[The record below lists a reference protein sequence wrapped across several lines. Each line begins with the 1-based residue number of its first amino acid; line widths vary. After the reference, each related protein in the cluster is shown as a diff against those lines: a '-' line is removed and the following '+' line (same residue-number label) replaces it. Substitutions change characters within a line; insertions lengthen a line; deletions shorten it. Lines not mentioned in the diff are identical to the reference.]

1 MIARRK
7 ASSTVGFG
15 LSRSEARALKR
26 DWEMPYRL
34 FHGGETMRILLICL
48 ATFTFLAGASAYAQ
62 TGSIAGTIVDSSNA
76 AVPGATV
83 TAKNQ
88 GTASTRTAITDSSGT
103 YSIPNL
109 SVGNYE
115 VSVAKQGFSVLRVK
129 NIELTVAQNLTLD
142 GTLEVGAVTQSVE
155 LAGASV
161 APINL
166 EDAQLS
172 NVIDSRRI
180 LDLPLITRDP
190 YQLALLS
197 PGAQSTD
204 LGGLTVNGQRE
215 RNNNFLIHGTDNNDA
230 GVPGGFGVSTI
241 NPDSTLEFR
250 VITNNFLPEF
260 GRNTGAIVSIVTRSG
275 TNQFHGDAYEFNRIN
290 AMAARDYFNPSP
302 SAGQPA
308 DPQNPFVRNQFG
320 AALGGPIVKDKTFFF
335 VNAEWDR
342 FRTTL
347 TNSAVVPTAAF
358 KSGIFDYNGQEI
370 NLASPSSPNNA
381 LGLPL
386 DPTMQKIF
394 ALYPNPNGPAV
405 DSIRALY
412 FFPTATPQNAANVTF
427 RADHR
432 FTDKYTLSARYIYN
446 GDTAQDSTL
455 DTLPG
460 IGGVSQN
467 SQTHNGSLNFIAAF
481 TPNLVNEFRFGL
493 NKTSVPFT
501 CDGSNIIDK
510 NSVLDPFGYGT
521 DYAFEQSTGVSTIS
535 DFGCGHLGDSNSQY
549 RRYGTWFLADT
560 LSWVKGRHTIK
571 VGGEF
576 RYIFENGYDDFG
588 SRPTVDFTAFGN
600 FGINIVNCPVACNNP
615 SDEVLQTMAAA
626 LLGVPGIQTQTQFF
640 NSGRTRTASDNRL
653 LVQHEYDAFVQDSW
667 KARSNLTLQL
677 GLRYEFDG
685 VPFERNGNLSNLLN
699 QQPYDPGPITF
710 QTVGPGTGRQ
720 MYKDDYKDFEPR
732 VGLAWDPFKTGKT
745 SFRMGYGIFHDRIFG
760 NLFGNL
766 RGDPP
771 FEGTAQNFPNAGSQ
785 LVTLANLPPPS
796 TLPSPSASVPE
807 GTYQSA
813 TILDPNLKTPYTQS
827 WNVGVQRDLGHNMT
841 LEVNYVGSSSHR
853 LIRSVDGNPPIPA
866 LVAAAQANGSLP
878 TDVSGGSLR
887 ILPLLGLPQVTGNT
901 AFDEPIEIKS
911 IGYATYNG
919 LQNMF
924 HKRFSNGI
932 DFQASY
938 TWSHAIDDS
947 NDPLEAPGGD
957 RNIARDS
964 FELHLDRG
972 SSDYDL
978 RHRAIINAVYELPFG
993 PGHAHLNH
1001 GFAVRALGG
1010 WEIAGLSTLQSGHPF
1025 DIFSSRDSLYTG
1037 VDNRP
1042 ELVGDPSI
1050 PANAPRNE
1058 TGPPIT
1064 AFAVQPFGRPGSL
1077 GRNTFTGPRYFNT
1090 DVTLLKNTKVT
1101 ERINLQFRA
1110 EAYNV
1115 FNRIQFDQP
1124 GTSGDTLSSPGT
1136 FGLSESTLTQPD
1148 GTTSARQIQLALKL
1162 IF

>member
-1 MIARRK
+1 
-7 ASSTVGFG
+7 
-15 LSRSEARALKR
+15 
-26 DWEMPYRL
+26 
-34 FHGGETMRILLICL
+34 MR
-48 ATFTFLAGASAYAQ
+48 TGMFLAAMLVLAGTAAYAQ
-62 TGSIAGTIVDSSNA
+62 TASLTGLISDATGAS
-76 AVPGATV
+76 VPGATIK
-83 TAKNQ
+83 AKNQ
-88 GTASTRTAITDSSGT
+88 ATDSVRTGT
-103 YSIPNL
+103 SDNAGIYSIPNL
-109 SVGNYE
+109 PVGNYD
-115 VSVAKQGFSVLRVK
+115 VSVEKQGFAILRFHNV
-129 NIELTVAQNLTLD
+129 ELTVAQNLTLN
-142 GTLEVGAVTQSVE
+142 GTMNVGAVTESVE
-155 LAGASV
+155 VAGTSV

-197 PGAQSTD
+197 PGSQSTD

-215 RNNNFLIHGTDNNDA
+215 RNNNFLLDGVDNNDA

-241 NPDSTLEFR
+241 NPDSAQEFR

-260 GRNTGAIVSIVTRSG
+260 GRNTGAVVDIVTRGG
-275 TNQFHGDAYEFNRIN
+275 TNQFHGDAYEFNRVN

-302 SAGQPA
+302 AVGQPA

-320 AALGGPIVKDKTFFF
+320 ASLGGPIVKDKTFFF
-335 VNAEWDR
+335 INGEWDR

-347 TNSAVVPTAAF
+347 TDSAVVPTEAF
-358 KSGIFDYNGQEI
+358 KSGIFDYNGQQI

-386 DPTMQKIF
+386 DPTMQKILS
-394 ALYPNPNGPAV
+394 LYPNPNGPAV

-412 FFPTATPQNAANVTF
+412 FFPAATPQNAANVTF
-427 RADHR
+427 KVDHR
-432 FTDKYTLSARYIYN
+432 ISDKYTLSARFIYN

-460 IGGVSQN
+460 IGGVSQT
-467 SQTHNGSLNFIAAF
+467 SQSYNGSLNFIAAF
-481 TPNLVNEFRFGL
+481 TPSLVNEFRFGL

-501 CDGSNIIDK
+501 CDGSKTIDQ
-510 NSVLDPFGYGT
+510 NSSLDPFGYGT
-521 DYAFEQSTGVSTIS
+521 DYTFAQSTGVPTIS
-535 DFGCGHLGDSNSQY
+535 DFGCGNLGDSNSQY
-549 RRYGTWFLADT
+549 RRYGTWHLLDN

-576 RYIFENGYDDFG
+576 RYIFENGFDDFG

-640 NSGRTRTASDNRL
+640 NASGTRTASDGRL
-653 LVQHEYDAFVQDSW
+653 LDQHEYGAFIQDSW
-667 KARSNLTLQL
+667 KVRSNLTIQL
-677 GLRYEFDG
+677 GMRYEFDG
-685 VPFERNGNLSNLLN
+685 VPFERNGNLSNLLD
-699 QQPYDPGPITF
+699 QQPYDAAPLTF

-720 MYKDDYKDFEPR
+720 IYRDDYKDFEPR
-732 VGLAWDPFKTGKT
+732 VGVAWDPFKDGKT
-745 SFRMGYGIFHDRIFG
+745 SLRAGYGIFHDRIFG

-771 FEGTAQNFPNAGSQ
+771 FETTVQNFPNAGPSV
-785 LVTLANLPPPS
+785 VTLANLPPPA
-796 TLPSPSASVPE
+796 TQPAPSASVTDGSYE
-807 GTYQSA
+807 SV

-827 WNVGVQRDLGHNMT
+827 WNVGVQRDLGHGMVF
-841 LEVNYVGSSSHR
+841 EVNYVGSSSHR

-866 LVAAAQANGSLP
+866 LVAAAQANGSLDP
-878 TDVSGGSLR
+878 TISGGALR
-887 ILPLLGLPQVTGNT
+887 ILPALNLPQVTGNT
-901 AFDEPIEIKS
+901 AFDEPIEIKT
-911 IGYATYNG
+911 IGNATYDG
-919 LQNMF
+919 LQTTF
-924 HKRFSNGI
+924 HKRFSHGI
-932 DFQASY
+932 DFQAAY

-947 NDPLEAPGGD
+947 NDPLQAPGGD

-964 FELHLDRG
+964 FDLQLDRG

-978 RHRAIINAVYELPFG
+978 RHRLIVNWLYELPFG
-993 PGHAHLNH
+993 TGHTHLNH
-1001 GFAVRALGG
+1001 GFAAHALGG
-1010 WEIAGLSTLQSGHPF
+1010 WELAGLSTFQSGHPF

-1037 VDNRP
+1037 LTNRP
-1042 ELVGDPSI
+1042 DLVGDPSI
-1050 PANAPRNE
+1050 PAGAPRNE
-1058 TGPPIT
+1058 TGPPIS

-1077 GRNTFTGPRYFNT
+1077 GRNTFTGPRYYNT
-1090 DVTLLKNTKVT
+1090 DVTLLKNIRVT
-1101 ERINLQFRA
+1101 ERIRAQFRA
-1110 EAYNV
+1110 EVYNV
-1115 FNRIQFDQP
+1115 FNRIQFDVP

-1136 FGLSESTLTQPD
+1136 FGLSENTLTQPD
-1148 GTTSARQIQLALKL
+1148 GTTSARQIQLALKI